1 MTPEPSTDAGVTRD
15 WLGFIDGTSRG
26 DIVLKNLDYNGQY
39 SVETDDDGE
48 LFLTVYGTLSWKGP
62 KRDKDKAFG
71 LFFAINR

>member
-39 SVETDDDGE
+39 RVETDDDG
-48 LFLTVYGTLSWKGP
+48 
-62 KRDKDKAFG
+62 
-71 LFFAINR
+71 